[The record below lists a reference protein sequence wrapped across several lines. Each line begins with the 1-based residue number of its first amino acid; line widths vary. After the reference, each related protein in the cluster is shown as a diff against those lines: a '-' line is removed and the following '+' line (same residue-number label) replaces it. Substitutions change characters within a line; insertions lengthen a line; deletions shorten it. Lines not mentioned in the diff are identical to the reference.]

1 MTNQLDYNHG
11 RRKSIFITGAASGIG
26 KAAAK
31 RFAGEGWLTGCYDMN
46 VAGLGALEAELA
58 SDNVFSAPLNVTDRG
73 AVIAALDAFGARTGG
88 TMDVLFSNAGIDAKG
103 PFASMDWNTAMSVVD
118 VNFIGGMSLIHAA
131 HPLLKATAN
140 ALCLSTCSGSAIFGT
155 ANLAVYSATKHAIK
169 GLTEAL
175 SVEFAAD
182 GIRVADILPGIIDT
196 GMLPPEVKAMLPTEG
211 PWRALH
217 PSAIA
222 DVAWNAY
229 HGDKLH
235 WYMPEELAEM
245 DVQVTQYPE
254 AMRDDRIANPP
265 M

>member
-1 MTNQLDYNHG
+1 MADSQ
-11 RRKSIFITGAASGIG
+11 KSIFITGAASGIG
-26 KAAAK
+26 KAAAV

-46 VAGLGALEAELA
+46 AEGLTRLETELA
-58 SDNVFSAPLNVTDRG
+58 SDNVFSAPLNITDRG
-73 AVIAALDAFGARTGG
+73 AVIEALDAFAARTSGK
-88 TMDVLFSNAGIDAKG
+88 MDVLFSNAGIDAKG
-103 PFASMDWNTAMSVVD
+103 PFASMDWGTALAVVD
-118 VNFIGGMSLIHAA
+118 VNFLGGMGLIHAA
-131 HPLLKATAN
+131 HPLLKATEN
-140 ALCLSTCSGSAIFGT
+140 SLCLSTSSGSAIFGT
-155 ANLAVYSATKHAIK
+155 ANLAVYSATKHAVK

-211 PWRALH
+211 PWRAL
-217 PSAIA
+217 PASTIA
-222 DVAWNAY
+222 EVAWNAY
-229 HGDKLH
+229 HGNKLH

-245 DVQVTQYPE
+245 DIQVTQHPE